1 MLKSSSGAHDLL
13 AELPE
18 ERKEQEDDL
27 GRNSTMNTER
37 VTGQAP
43 RPTGRRLT
51 RRKPATR
58 HEARNSGAQRHGANL
73 KSVRGGKETTHQR
86 RRLKKKKQKTKI

>member
-13 AELPE
+13 AEVPE

-37 VTGQAP
+37 VRV
-43 RPTGRRLT
+43 RPEGPLGASSQEENLQ
-51 RRKPATR
+51 PGTR
-58 HEARNSGAQRHGANL
+58 HGIQEPRDTEQTSKASEG
-73 KSVRGGKETTHQR
+73 E
-86 RRLKKKKQKTKI
+86 KKPHIKDGD